1 MFNEILQSIMEE
13 TPGGVGA
20 VIMGFDGIPI
30 AQQFKQIDDV
40 DLHLVAVEYANILKE
55 VRNAVEVLNTGEMEE
70 VSIKTSRFYVIVRP
84 LTPDYFIALTI
95 ERDGNFGKGRYLLLR
110 DRDRLREALL

>member
-1 MFNEILQSIMEE
+1 MFDDVLQSLLEG
-13 TPGGVGA
+13 TAGGVGA

-30 AQQFKQIDDV
+30 AQRFKPLEGID
-40 DLHLVAVEYANILKE
+40 LQLMAVEYANILKE
-55 VRNAVEVLNTGEMEE
+55 IRKAVEVLNTGEMEE
-70 VSIKTSRFYVIVRP
+70 ISIKTGRFYVIVRP
-84 LTPDYFIALTI
+84 LTPDYFIALTL

>member
-1 MFNEILQSIMEE
+1 MFDEILQSMLEG
-13 TPGGVGA
+13 TAGAVGA

-30 AQQFKQIDDV
+30 AQHFKPVEDL

-55 VRNAVEVLNTGEMEE
+55 VRKAVEVLNTGSMEE

-84 LTPDYFIALTI
+84 LTDEYFVSLTI
-95 ERDGNFGKGRYLLLR
+95 DRDGNFGKGRYLLVR
-110 DRDRLREALL
+110 DSDQLREALL